1 MELMNSEKES
11 ETPRTD
17 ASLNTHSMIN
27 RQKWC
32 DKCGAF
38 VESIYAGNPMFCRCD
53 PKADRIKK
61 LEAEVERLKSDKTH
75 LITQCANLLEKPHFD
90 EREVHCSCV
99 PALRAEVERLDH
111 LLADASETNHK
122 LAAEVERLQTL
133 PESRHKAFLDLLERG
148 EKAQAE
154 VKEIRAALGD
164 DGRRTHKELIQ
175 LATKASEWRT
185 WKEKYMDLRNAHIA
199 EGQDPAGTI
208 WEHADK
214 LQKELKASKAEN
226 QKLRARLNQVQ
237 GCDCD
242 NYLQTYCDK
251 HNPHINP

>member
-1 MELMNSEKES
+1 MELMNSGKQTD
-11 ETPRTD
+11 TPRTETYVLNPHPQ
-17 ASLNTHSMIN
+17 AVPAEFARELELEAVTYKNEALSLRDSHDLLY
-27 RQKWC
+27 RDYQ
-32 DKCGAF
+32 
-38 VESIYAGNPMFCRCD
+38 
-53 PKADRIKK
+53 K
-61 LEAEVERLKSDKTH
+61 LE
-75 LITQCANLLEKPHFD
+75 
-90 EREVHCSCV
+90 
-99 PALRAEVERLDH
+99 AEVERLDH

-214 LQKELKASKAEN
+214 LQKELKETKAEN